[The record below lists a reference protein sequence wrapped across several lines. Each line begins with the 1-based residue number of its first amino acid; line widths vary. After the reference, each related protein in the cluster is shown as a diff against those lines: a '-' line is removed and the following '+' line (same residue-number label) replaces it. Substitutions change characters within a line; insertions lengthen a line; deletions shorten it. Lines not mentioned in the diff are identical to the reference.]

1 MFCTRLKELRTEHNL
16 TQKALATHLGL
27 SSNCICEWEKGRAEP
42 SLEALKKLST
52 LFCCSIDYI
61 VGNCDELGV
70 IALNSQ
76 TAELSPDGKE
86 LLDIYNA
93 LAPEYKAQILE
104 YARYFQ
110 ERTKG
115 EKNGRRQ
122 QG

>member
-76 TAELSPDGKE
+76 TAELSPDGQE
-86 LLDIYNA
+86 LLDMFSA
-93 LAPEYKAQILE
+93 LDADYKAQILE
-104 YARYFQ
+104 YTHYFY
-110 ERTKG
+110 ERATSQKKRKG
-115 EKNGRRQ
+115 C
-122 QG
+122 

>member
-86 LLDIYNA
+86 LLTIFDS
-93 LAPEYKAQILE
+93 LAPEYQAQILE
-104 YARYFQ
+104 YTRYFY
-110 ERTKG
+110 ERSVAQKRKK
-115 EKNGRRQ
+115 EHL
-122 QG
+122 

>member
-61 VGNCDELGV
+61 VGNSDELGV
-70 IALNSQ
+70 ISINSK

-93 LAPEYKAQILE
+93 LDVDYKVQILE
-104 YARYFQ
+104 YARYFH
-110 ERTKG
+110 ERATSQKKRKG
-115 EKNGRRQ
+115 D
-122 QG
+122 

>member
-76 TAELSPDGKE
+76 TAELSPKGQE
-86 LLDIYNA
+86 LLDIFNS
-93 LAPEYKAQILE
+93 LDVEYQLQILQ
-104 YARYFQ
+104 YAHFIH
-110 ERTKG
+110 ERISSPK
-115 EKNGRRQ
+115 KKA
-122 QG
+122 